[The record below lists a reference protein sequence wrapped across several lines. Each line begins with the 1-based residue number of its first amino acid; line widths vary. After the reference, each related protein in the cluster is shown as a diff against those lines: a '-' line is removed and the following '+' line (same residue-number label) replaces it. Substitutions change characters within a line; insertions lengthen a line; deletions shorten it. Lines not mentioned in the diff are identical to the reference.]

1 VNLPR
6 YELRFTSERIALEPL
21 LEEVRSDG
29 DGAVLSFLG
38 VVRDHARG
46 RRVLHLD
53 YEAYPPM
60 AEVQMELLFEEARAR
75 FGLERALV
83 VHRTGRL
90 AIGEA
95 AVAIVVATPHRAA
108 AFDACRH
115 LIDRLK
121 ETVPIWKKETYADGS
136 AWIGDRS

>member
-1 VNLPR
+1 VSSPR
-6 YELRFTSERIALEPL
+6 CELRFTSERIALEPL

>member
-1 VNLPR
+1 ML
-6 YELRFTSERIALEPL
+6 ELRFSAEEIRLEPL
-21 LEEVRSDG
+21 LAEVRSDA
-29 DGAVLSFLG
+29 DGALACFVG
-38 VVRDHARG
+38 VVRENSRG
-46 RRVLHLD
+46 KRVLYLD

-60 AEVQMELLFEEARAR
+60 AEVQMQKIFCEAEAQ

-95 AVAIVVATPHRAA
+95 SIAIVVATPHRGN

-121 ETVPIWKKETYADGS
+121 ESVPVWKKEHYDDGS
-136 AWIGDRS
+136 AWIGERS

>member
-1 VNLPR
+1 MF
-6 YELRFTSERIALEPL
+6 ELRFTTERIALEPL
-21 LEEVRSDG
+21 LEEVRG
-29 DGAVLSFLG
+29 DECGALACFLG

-60 AEVQMELLFEEARAR
+60 AEVQMRLLFEEARAR

-95 AVAIVVATPHRAA
+95 SVAIVVATPHRAA

>member
-21 LEEVRSDG
+21 IEEVRSDG
-29 DGAVLSFLG
+29 DGAVVSFLG

-46 RRVLHLD
+46 KRVRFLD

-60 AEVQMELLFEEARAR
+60 AEVQMRLLFEEARER

-90 AIGEA
+90 MIGEA
-95 AVAIVVATPHRAA
+95 SVAIVVATPHRAA

-121 ETVPIWKKETYADGS
+121 ETVPIWKKETYEDGS
-136 AWIGDRS
+136 DWIGERS

>member
-1 VNLPR
+1 MTSSR
-6 YELRFTSERIALEPL
+6 CELRFTSACIALEPL

-29 DGAVLSFLG
+29 DGAVVSFLG

-46 RRVLHLD
+46 KRVRFLD

-60 AEVQMELLFEEARAR
+60 AEVQMRLLFEEARER

-90 AIGEA
+90 QIGEA
-95 AVAIVVATPHRAA
+95 SVAIAVATPHRAA
-108 AFDACRH
+108 GFEACRH

-121 ETVPIWKKETYADGS
+121 ETVPIWKKETYEDGS
-136 AWIGDRS
+136 AWIGERS

>member
-1 VNLPR
+1 MLAAR
-6 YELRFTSERIALEPL
+6 FELRFSTAPIALDPL
-21 LEEVRSDG
+21 VAEVRSDG

-46 RRVLHLD
+46 KCVLHLD

-60 AEVQMELLFEEARAR
+60 AEVQMNLLFEEARER

-90 AIGEA
+90 LIGEA
-95 AVAIVVATPHRAA
+95 SVAIVVATPHRAA

-121 ETVPIWKKETYADGS
+121 ETVPIWKKETYEDGS
-136 AWIGDRS
+136 AWIGERS